1 MLWGKNERPDEYDL
15 MKLPFKQVFAFRQG
29 AMKYVDCQTNLSR
42 MNKVFIR
49 LYPAS
54 KTLFPNTANT
64 VTQLGQ
70 VIIYAAPKD
79 YKKKIVELSDIKILA
94 DRAVKQL

>member
-1 MLWGKNERPDEYDL
+1 MLWDKNERPDEYDL
-15 MKLPFKQVFAFRQG
+15 MKLRFKQVFAFRQG

-54 KTLFPNTANT
+54 KTLFLNCKNPISQPEIHCLMDLFANEKGPHT
-64 VTQLGQ
+64 
-70 VIIYAAPKD
+70 
-79 YKKKIVELSDIKILA
+79 
-94 DRAVKQL
+94 